1 MRRDKWDGTTL
12 NRHLASLSAAEKL
25 DYYGSAGKYID
36 YIGIKYKWP
45 EEDIDLVKD
54 ILGVNVSKAEAANE
68 LIKARDNLRELQK
81 AGKATQADAD
91 RVKAADAAYTKAKG
105 NK

>member
-36 YIGIKYKWP
+36 YIGIKHKWP
-45 EEDIDLVKD
+45 EEDIQLVKD
-54 ILGVNVSKAEAANE
+54 ILGVNVSKKEAAEE
-68 LIKARDNLRELQK
+68 LIRASDNLRELK
-81 AGKATQADAD
+81 KVGRDTKVDAD
-91 RVKAADAAYTKAKG
+91 RVREAAKKLDES
-105 NK
+105 